1 MDYEIAENI
10 LKQIVTTKLEDLK
23 NDLIQKAVKYARLR
37 VDWQLTPGDSR
48 NEIGSLRTK
57 AHNAFIDSCNIL
69 SRNMADNDEDITWRK
84 MLGDDRKAI
93 GDFACYLH
101 CILGIHAR

>member
-1 MDYEIAENI
+1 MNYKTAEII
-10 LKQIVTTKLEDLK
+10 LKQLVTTKRGDLK
-23 NDLIQKAVKYARLR
+23 NDLIQKALRYARLR

-69 SRNMADNDEDITWRK
+69 SRNMADNDEDVTWRK
-84 MLGDDRKAI
+84 TLGDDRKLI

>member
-1 MDYEIAENI
+1 MNYEIAEEI
-10 LKQIVTTKLEDLK
+10 LKQIVTTKREDMK
-23 NDLIQKAVKYARLR
+23 NDLIQKDVRYARLR
-37 VDWQLTPGDSR
+37 TDYQLTPSESR
-48 NEIGSLRTK
+48 NEIGSLRTI

-101 CILGIHAR
+101 CILAIQAR

>member
-1 MDYEIAENI
+1 MNSEIAEGI
-10 LKQIVTTKLEDLK
+10 LKQIEATVLEALK
-23 NDLIQKAVKYARLR
+23 NDLIQKAVKYARIR
-37 VDWQLTPGDSR
+37 TDYQLAPNESR
-48 NEIGSLRTK
+48 NEIGSLRTI

>member
-1 MDYEIAENI
+1 MDYEIAKLI
-10 LKQIVTTKLEDLK
+10 LKQLVTTKLEDLK
-23 NDLIQKAVKYARLR
+23 NDLIQKAVRYARIR
-37 VDWQLTPGDSR
+37 TDYQLTPSESR
-48 NEIGSLRTK
+48 NEIGALRTI

-69 SRNMADNDEDITWRK
+69 SRNMADNGEDITWRK
-84 MLGDDRKAI
+84 TLGDDRKVI

>member
-1 MDYEIAENI
+1 MNYKTAEII

-23 NDLIQKAVKYARLR
+23 NNLIQKAVKYARLR
-37 VDWQLTPGDSR
+37 VDYQLTPVDSR
-48 NEIGSLRTK
+48 NEIGSLRTI

-69 SRNMADNDEDITWRK
+69 SRDMADNDEDVTWRK
-84 MLGDDRKAI
+84 MLGDDRKII

>member
-1 MDYEIAENI
+1 MNYEIAENI
-10 LKQIVTTKLEDLK
+10 LKQLVSTKLEDLK
-23 NDLIQKAVKYARLR
+23 NDLIKKAVRYARIR
-37 VDWQLTPGDSR
+37 TDYQLTPSKST
-48 NEIGSLRTK
+48 NEIGSLRTI

-84 MLGDDRKAI
+84 RLGDDRKII
-93 GDFACYLH
+93 GDFACYVH